1 MNKTTRKWPNSST
14 KKSGIKKKVT
24 AGRIID
30 WCASFHPLNYLSES
44 TRPAASV
51 KSCVNFDYSKSGC
64 CQTDPK
70 SGCDATLLSK
80 DEDLATRRISSIF
93 VLAVIISTETPLLRR
108 GRISVTFTESCKIL
122 SIRRIQC
129 PTKQSDDTATRIW
142 KPAADRFQ

>member
-1 MNKTTRKWPNSST
+1 MAEFEHKEKRNK
-14 KKSGIKKKVT
+14 KKKVT

-30 WCASFHPLNYLSES
+30 WCPSFHPLNYLSES

-80 DEDLATRRISSIF
+80 RQGSGYSSDSFYFCLGRHYFHGDAT
-93 VLAVIISTETPLLRR
+93 
-108 GRISVTFTESCKIL
+108 
-122 SIRRIQC
+122 
-129 PTKQSDDTATRIW
+129 TAEGAHQRDIY
-142 KPAADRFQ
+142 